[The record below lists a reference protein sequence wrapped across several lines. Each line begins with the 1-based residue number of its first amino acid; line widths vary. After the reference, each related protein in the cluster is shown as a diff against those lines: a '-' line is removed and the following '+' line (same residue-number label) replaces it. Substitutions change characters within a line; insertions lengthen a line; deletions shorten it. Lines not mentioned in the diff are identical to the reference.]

1 MKMENKYYLAIETKP
16 NNYFPLNLLDIKL
29 FNKSTTKIEEI
40 DSLTLKYTKNEIINA
55 VKEANLLEVED
66 NMPLVIVYVE
76 KEKTRKVEA
85 LTKDNS
91 FDMWQ
96 KLKENYQ
103 DKNYCNKIIN
113 FLNNK
118 ISSEEINELK
128 ENKGNEKFLSIIS
141 KLPYIIERK
150 LYFYLYEK

>member
-1 MKMENKYYLAIETKP
+1 MENKYYLAIETKP
-16 NNYFPLNLLDIKL
+16 NNYFPINLLDVKI
-29 FNKSTTKIEEI
+29 FNKTTDKIEEI
-40 DSLTLKYTKNEIINA
+40 DSLTLKYTKEEIVNA
-55 VKEANLLEVED
+55 IKEANLLEVNYD
-66 NMPLVIVYVE
+66 MPLVIVYVE

-96 KLKENYQ
+96 KLKDNYQ

-118 ISSEEINELK
+118 IFEKELNELK
-128 ENKGNEKFLSIIS
+128 ENKGQEEFLRIIS
-141 KLPYIIERK
+141 ELPYFIERK

>member
-1 MKMENKYYLAIETKP
+1 MENKYYLAIETKP

-29 FNKSTTKIEEI
+29 FNKTSNKIEEI
-40 DSLTLKYTKNEIINA
+40 DSLTLKYTKREIMEAI
-55 VKEANLLEVED
+55 KEANLLEID
-66 NMPLVIVYVE
+66 YDMPLVIIYVE

-91 FDMWQ
+91 FDMWES
-96 KLKENYQ
+96 LKENYQ

-118 ISSEEINELK
+118 ISDDTLNILK
-128 ENKGNEKFLSIIS
+128 NNKGQEEFLKIIS
-141 KLPYIIERK
+141 ELPYFTERK
-150 LYFYLYEK
+150 LYFYLYEN

>member
-1 MKMENKYYLAIETKP
+1 MENKYYLAIETKP
-16 NNYFPLNLLDIKL
+16 NNYFPLNLSDIKI
-29 FNKSTTKIEEI
+29 FNKATDKIEEI
-40 DSLTLKYTKNEIINA
+40 DSLTLKYTKKEIIA
-55 VKEANLLEVED
+55 AIKEANLLEVEYD
-66 NMPLVIVYVE
+66 MPLVIVYVE

-96 KLKENYQ
+96 KLKENYL

-118 ISSEEINELK
+118 VSV
-128 ENKGNEKFLSIIS
+128 SIIDNLKAS
-141 KLPYIIERK
+141 KGSEMFLKLISELPYIIERK
-150 LYFYLYEK
+150 LYFYLYEN

>member
-1 MKMENKYYLAIETKP
+1 MENKYYLAIETKP

-29 FNKSTTKIEEI
+29 FNKTPNKIEEI
-40 DSLTLKYTKNEIINA
+40 DSLTLKYTKREIMEAI
-55 VKEANLLEVED
+55 KEANLLEID
-66 NMPLVIVYVE
+66 YDMPLVIIYVE

-91 FDMWQ
+91 FDMWES
-96 KLKENYQ
+96 LKENYQ

-118 ISSEEINELK
+118 ISDDTLNILK
-128 ENKGNEKFLSIIS
+128 NNKGQEEFLKIIS
-141 KLPYIIERK
+141 ELPYFTERK
-150 LYFYLYEK
+150 LYFYLYEN

>member
-1 MKMENKYYLAIETKP
+1 MENKYYLAIETKP

-29 FNKSTTKIEEI
+29 FNKTSNKIEEI
-40 DSLTLKYTKNEIINA
+40 DSLTLKYTKREIMEAI
-55 VKEANLLEVED
+55 KEANLLEID
-66 NMPLVIVYVE
+66 YDMPLVIIYVE

-91 FDMWQ
+91 FDMWES
-96 KLKENYQ
+96 LKENYQ

-118 ISSEEINELK
+118 ISDDTLNILK
-128 ENKGNEKFLSIIS
+128 NNKGQEEASIDLEGSNGIG
-141 KLPYIIERK
+141 
-150 LYFYLYEK
+150 

>member
-1 MKMENKYYLAIETKP
+1 MENKYYLAIETKP
-16 NNYFPLNLLDIKL
+16 NNYFPINLLDIKI
-29 FNKSTTKIEEI
+29 FNRTTNKIEEI
-40 DSLTLKYTKNEIINA
+40 DSLTLKYTKKEIIDA
-55 VKEANLLEVED
+55 IKEANLLEVEYT
-66 NMPLVIVYVE
+66 MPLVIIYVE

-96 KLKENYQ
+96 KLKDNYQ

-118 ISSEEINELK
+118 ISSEEINKMK
-128 ENKGNEKFLSIIS
+128 ENKGKEQFLTIIS
-141 KLPYIIERK
+141 ELPYFIERK
-150 LYFYLYEK
+150 LYFYLYEN

>member
-1 MKMENKYYLAIETKP
+1 MENKYYLAIETKP

-29 FNKSTTKIEEI
+29 FNKTSNKIEEI
-40 DSLTLKYTKNEIINA
+40 DSLTLKHTKKEIIEA
-55 VKEANLLEVED
+55 IKEANLLEID
-66 NMPLVIVYVE
+66 YDMPLVIIYVE

-91 FDMWQ
+91 FDMWES
-96 KLKENYQ
+96 LKENYQ

-118 ISSEEINELK
+118 ISDDTLNILK
-128 ENKGNEKFLSIIS
+128 NNKGQEEFLKIIS
-141 KLPYIIERK
+141 ELPYFTERK
-150 LYFYLYEK
+150 LYFYLYEN

>member
-1 MKMENKYYLAIETKP
+1 MENKYYLAIETKP
-16 NNYFPLNLLDIKL
+16 NNYFPINLLDVKI
-29 FNKSTTKIEEI
+29 FNKTTDKIEEI
-40 DSLTLKYTKNEIINA
+40 DSLTLKYTKEEIINA
-55 VKEANLLEVED
+55 IKEANLLEVNYD
-66 NMPLVIVYVE
+66 MPLVIVYVE

-96 KLKENYQ
+96 KLKDNYQ

-118 ISSEEINELK
+118 ISEKELNELK
-128 ENKGNEKFLSIIS
+128 ENKGQEEFLRIIS
-141 KLPYIIERK
+141 ELPYFIERK

>member
-1 MKMENKYYLAIETKP
+1 MENKYYLAIETKP

-29 FNKSTTKIEEI
+29 FNKTSNKIEEI
-40 DSLTLKYTKNEIINA
+40 DSLTLKYTKREIMEAI
-55 VKEANLLEVED
+55 KEANLLEID
-66 NMPLVIVYVE
+66 YDMPLVIIYVE

-91 FDMWQ
+91 FDMWES
-96 KLKENYQ
+96 LKENYQ

-118 ISSEEINELK
+118 ISDDTLNILK
-128 ENKGNEKFLSIIS
+128 NNKGQEEFLKIIS
-141 KLPYIIERK
+141 ELPYFAERK
-150 LYFYLYEK
+150 LYFYLYEN